1 MPLLKDSSYT
11 APRFFANGHIQTI
24 YPYFFRSVEDVTYE
38 RKRLELSDGDFLDLD
53 FSKVGSKK
61 LVILS
66 HGLEGNSDSV
76 YIKGMTKKLNQYNY
90 DVLAWNMRGCS
101 QELNRLKIF
110 YHAGAT
116 YDLASVVDHAV
127 SLKEYESISL
137 IGFSLGANLT
147 GKYLGER
154 GNDIPSEIDK
164 AIMFSIP
171 ADLSCSNRELHRKL
185 NHGYMLEFLK
195 TMKQKIIMK
204 NDMVNIEDI
213 VDVKNVFKI
222 RTVHEFTEKYTSPL
236 HGFKNANDYYT
247 KSSCKQYL
255 ENIKVPSLIVN
266 AKNDPIIG
274 KNCYPIR
281 ECARNKNLF
290 LEIPESGGH
299 VGFVNFDGEYY
310 WSELR
315 ARKFLEENK

>member
-11 APRFFANGHIQTI
+11 APPFFANGHIQTI
-24 YPYFFRSVEDVTYE
+24 YPYFFRSVANVSFE
-38 RKRLELSDGDFLDLD
+38 RKRLELPDGDFLDLD
-53 FSKVGSKK
+53 FSRVGSKK

-66 HGLEGNSDSV
+66 HGLEGNSESV

-101 QELNRLKIF
+101 KELNRLKIF

-127 SLKEYESISL
+127 SLNQYESISL

-154 GNDIPSEIDK
+154 GNDIPSVIDK

-171 ADLSCSNRELHRKL
+171 ADLNCSNRELHKKL

-195 TMKQKIIMK
+195 TMKQKIVMK
-204 NDMVNIEDI
+204 NDIVNIEDI
-213 VDVKNVFKI
+213 VDVKNVFKV
-222 RTVHEFTEKYTSPL
+222 RTVHEFTEKYTAPL
-236 HGFKNANDYYT
+236 HGFKDANDYYSQ
-247 KSSCKQYL
+247 SSAKQYL

-266 AKNDPIIG
+266 AKNDPILG
-274 KNCYPIR
+274 KDCYPIR
-281 ECARNKNLF
+281 ESRKNKNLF
-290 LEIPESGGH
+290 LELPQSGGH
-299 VGFVNFDGEYY
+299 VGFVDFNGEYY

-315 ARKFLEENK
+315 ARKFLEETA